1 MVKTLQT
8 PLTKEKLADLN
19 AGDQVLVS
27 GTIYT
32 ARDAAHEML
41 MGTLDQG
48 EKLPFDVQ
56 GAMIYY
62 VGPTPTREGDVIGS
76 AGPTT
81 SVRMDSYTPRLLDLG
96 LLGMIGKGRRGEQVK
111 EKMKEMGAV
120 YFAAIGGAG
129 ALIKSSITAQEIIAY
144 EELGPEAIRK
154 LQVKDFPVTVI
165 IDANGNDLYET
176 GRKEYLEF
184 KSKAIEGK

>member
-1 MVKTLQT
+1 MVKTLHT
-8 PLTKEKLADLN
+8 PLTREKLALLK
-19 AGDQVLVS
+19 AGDQVLVT

-32 ARDAAHEML
+32 ARDAAHEKL
-41 MGTLDQG
+41 MATLDQG
-48 EKLPFDVQ
+48 EELPFDLQ

-81 SVRMDSYTPRLLDLG
+81 SLRMDSYTPRLLDLG
-96 LLGMIGKGRRGEQVK
+96 LMGMVGKGRRGDQVK
-111 EKMKEMGAV
+111 AKMKAMGAV

-129 ALIKSSITAQEIIAY
+129 ALIKSSIMAQEMIAY

-154 LQVKDFPVTVI
+154 LLVKDFPVTVI
-165 IDANGNDLYET
+165 IDSEGNDLYET
-176 GRKEYLEF
+176 GRAEYLEF
-184 KSKAIEGK
+184 RKKSLDRK